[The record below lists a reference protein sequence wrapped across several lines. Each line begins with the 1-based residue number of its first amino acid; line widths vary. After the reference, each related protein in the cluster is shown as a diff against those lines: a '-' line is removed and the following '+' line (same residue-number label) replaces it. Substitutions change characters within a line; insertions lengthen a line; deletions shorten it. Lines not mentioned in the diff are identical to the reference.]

1 MSLAIF
7 LWRTIIKDL
16 PGLTLGPIFLSLCFR
31 NWLIVV
37 FHWIST
43 KFGPQNVTLQLDGL
57 HLKGTEKCQ
66 LQFKNLNFQ
75 IYLTAYSWWE
85 TLSPLVGMLSVV
97 LRKKVES
104 VLLNER
110 KFAARSS
117 SPWSL
122 RGLPSLSVSCCAAF
136 PWARARVG
144 DNWNGR
150 RKRPRLMAVVF
161 ITSSTWASVKVI
173 IYTCRCPAGPMGP
186 VDRVL
191 AVISGQTA
199 VLCWHLGLLRVRKAF
214 FWLGR
219 AKPKFQHPVWT
230 WELDVLSVRD
240 DQLLWIWWSY

>member
-1 MSLAIF
+1 
-7 LWRTIIKDL
+7 
-16 PGLTLGPIFLSLCFR
+16 
-31 NWLIVV
+31 
-37 FHWIST
+37 
-43 KFGPQNVTLQLDGL
+43 
-57 HLKGTEKCQ
+57 
-66 LQFKNLNFQ
+66 
-75 IYLTAYSWWE
+75 
-85 TLSPLVGMLSVV
+85 MLSVV

-161 ITSSTWASVKVI
+161 ITSSTWASGKVI